1 MRFSEWRGRSPHKES
16 MTPKV
21 IAVIQPVLVALGA
34 EPDPPCWMAWGDD
47 PGIRYMMLAPT
58 VVGLI
63 ELHVRVNVPQ
73 EGPRV
78 SGKLVRWNRVQVG
91 ELAIEMASGHRLL
104 TFQVESQVLK
114 GADDDADA
122 IAGFALELFAAI
134 DGRVLVV
141 APSARRSAST
151 RGKAATGVQKTTAKR
166 ETTAKRAPALRQ
178 LPAPR
183 ER

>member
-1 MRFSEWRGRSPHKES
+1 

-34 EPDPPCWMAWGDD
+34 EADPPCWMAWGDD
-47 PGIRYMMLAPT
+47 PGIRYMMLVPT

-91 ELAIEMASGHRLL
+91 ELAIEMAGVHRLL

-141 APSARRSAST
+141 SPIKKRSPST
-151 RGKAATGVQKTTAKR
+151 RGKAATGVRKA
-166 ETTAKRAPALRQ
+166 TAKRAPELPR

>member
-1 MRFSEWRGRSPHKES
+1 

-47 PGIRYMMLAPT
+47 PGIRYMVLVPT

-122 IAGFALELFAAI
+122 IAAFALELFAAI
-134 DGRVLVV
+134 DGRVLVIS
-141 APSARRSAST
+141 PSAKRSASK
-151 RGKAATGVQKTTAKR
+151 RGTAATGIKKAPAKR
-166 ETTAKRAPALRQ
+166 DAPAKRAPTLRQ

>member
-1 MRFSEWRGRSPHKES
+1 

-21 IAVIQPVLVALGA
+21 VAMIEPVLAALGT
-34 EPDPPCWMAWGDD
+34 EVDPPCWIAWGDD
-47 PGIRYMMLAPT
+47 PGVRYMMLVPT
-58 VVGLI
+58 TVGLV

-91 ELAIEMASGHRLL
+91 ELAIEMAGGHRLL

-114 GADDDADA
+114 GADDDADM
-122 IAGFALELFAAI
+122 IAAFALELFAAI
-134 DGRVLVV
+134 DSRVLASL
-141 APSARRSAST
+141 APARQSIATRGQAATST
-151 RGKAATGVQKTTAKR
+151 RANEASKTARAARPSTPMRPTSVPRLQ
-166 ETTAKRAPALRQ
+166 APK
-178 LPAPR
+178 

>member
-1 MRFSEWRGRSPHKES
+1 

-47 PGIRYMMLAPT
+47 PGIRYMVLVPT

-114 GADDDADA
+114 GADEDADA
-122 IAGFALELFAAI
+122 IAAFALELFAAI
-134 DGRVLVV
+134 DGRVLVIS
-141 APSARRSAST
+141 PSPKRSASKS
-151 RGKAATGVQKTTAKR
+151 GAAAIGIKKTPSKR
-166 ETTAKRAPALRQ
+166 EAPAKRAPALRR

>member
-1 MRFSEWRGRSPHKES
+1 

-21 IAVIQPVLVALGA
+21 VAIIEPVLAALGTEA
-34 EPDPPCWMAWGDD
+34 DPPCWIAWGDD
-47 PGIRYMMLAPT
+47 PGMRYMMLVPT
-58 VVGLI
+58 VVGLV

-114 GADDDADA
+114 GADDDADT
-122 IAGFALELFAAI
+122 IAAFALELFAAI
-134 DGRVLVV
+134 DSRVLEVR
-141 APSARRSAST
+141 APARRSTTT
-151 RGKAATGVQKTTAKR
+151 RGQAAKAAKATKATKTARATKTAKPSPAMR
-166 ETTAKRAPALRQ
+166 TPSVPRLQAPKGR
-178 LPAPR
+178 
-183 ER
+183 